1 MKLDEDAEQASK
13 IENLTFWQPYRS
25 LVLGYFLRL
34 FAGLNEH
41 QSDTNMHYVG
51 TSALV
56 EHAIASR
63 VTNRLEERRRPCE

>member
-1 MKLDEDAEQASK
+1 MKLDEDAEKASK

-41 QSDTNMHYVG
+41 QSDTNVRHVS

-56 EHAIASR
+56 EHASITGYR
-63 VTNRLEERRRPCE
+63 